1 MVKYCI
7 RKSFKHI
14 TTKMRS
20 ANKAAYINMENN
32 EVVAEYFE
40 KHA

>member
-7 RKSFKHI
+7 RKSFKYI
-14 TTKMRS
+14 MTKMRA

-32 EVVAEYFE
+32 EVVA
-40 KHA
+40 